1 MKVIITFMFVNIISK
16 AMKGYYLGE
25 LEELILLTVGI
36 LDAEAYGV
44 AILEEIKNQTGRK
57 VNISAIHTVLNRLE
71 EKGFLQSYMGGAT
84 EERGGRRK
92 RLFTLSAIGRTAIE
106 EVKSLRNKLYEQLPP
121 LALDFSYGQ

>member
-1 MKVIITFMFVNIISK
+1 
-16 AMKGYYLGE
+16 MKGYHLGE

-36 LDAEAYGV
+36 LEQEAYGV

-57 VNISAIHTVLNRLE
+57 VNISAIHTVLSRLE

-84 EERGGRRK
+84 EARGGRRK
-92 RLFTLSAIGRTAIE
+92 RLFTLSAVGRTAIE
-106 EVKSLRNKLYEQLPP
+106 EVKNLRNKLYEQLPP

>member
-1 MKVIITFMFVNIISK
+1 
-16 AMKGYYLGE
+16 MKGYYLGE

>member
-1 MKVIITFMFVNIISK
+1 
-16 AMKGYYLGE
+16 MKGYNLGE

-36 LDAEAYGV
+36 LDQEAYGV

-71 EKGFLQSYMGGAT
+71 EKGFLKSYMGGAT

-92 RLFTLSAIGRTAIE
+92 RLFSISASGRAAIE
-106 EVKSLRNKLYEQLPP
+106 EVKNVRNKLFDQLPP
-121 LALDFSYGQ
+121 LALDFSYGH

>member
-1 MKVIITFMFVNIISK
+1 
-16 AMKGYYLGE
+16 MKGYHLGE

-36 LDAEAYGV
+36 LNQEAYGV
-44 AILEEIKNQTGRK
+44 AVLEEIKNQTGRK

-71 EKGFLQSYMGGAT
+71 EKGFLKSYMGGAT

-92 RLFTLSAIGRTAIE
+92 RLFALSATGRTAIE
-106 EVKSLRNKLYEQLPP
+106 EVKTLRNKLYDQIPP

>member
-1 MKVIITFMFVNIISK
+1 
-16 AMKGYYLGE
+16 MKGYHLGE

-36 LDAEAYGV
+36 LDQEAYGV
-44 AILEEIKNQTGRK
+44 AVLQEIKNQTGRK

-71 EKGFLQSYMGGAT
+71 EKGFLKSYMGGAT

-92 RLFTLSAIGRTAIE
+92 RLFTLSATGRLAIE
-106 EVKSLRNKLYEQLPP
+106 EVKNQRNKLFDQLPP